1 MLLRMLDHDERAPGE
16 RRPDPQGGEPLPIQ
30 LVFHRQL
37 RHHRDA
43 EAGHDGAL
51 HGVGAVEGHRADG
64 GEAVPVPPRQRLP
77 VSRLGYDAAEL
88 AQLPPEV
95 TSAFAGVGNP
105 HTVAPLPAGAR
116 VLDVGSGSGT
126 DLLVAALHVGPR
138 GRAIGV
144 DMTDEMRE
152 RAREGAAR
160 CGLDHVEL
168 RSGDATA
175 LPVEDASVGIVM
187 SNGVLNLVPEKD
199 RAIAEIARVL
209 RPGGRVQIA
218 DIVLGQPLSE
228 GARRDIDL
236 WTG

>member
-1 MLLRMLDHDERAPGE
+1 MPATCPVDLDAARLRREIRSMYSRVAAAPG
-16 RRPDPQGGEPLPIQ
+16 GEFH
-30 LVFHRQL
+30 FHRGPEY
-37 RHHRDA
+37 A
-43 EAGHDGAL
+43 A
-51 HGVGAVEGHRADG
+51 
-64 GEAVPVPPRQRLP
+64 
-77 VSRLGYDAAEL
+77 SRLGYDAEEL
-88 AQLPPEV
+88 AQLPSDV
-95 TSAFAGVGNP
+95 TSAFAGIGNP
-105 HTVAPLPAGAR
+105 HLVAPLPAGAC

-126 DLLVAALHVGPR
+126 DLLLAARHVGPR

-144 DMTDEMRE
+144 DMTEEMRD
-152 RAREGAAR
+152 RARAGAAR

-175 LPVEDASVGIVM
+175 LPVEDASVGIVI

-218 DIVLGQPLSE
+218 DIILESSLSE
-228 GARRDIDL
+228 ASRRDIDL